1 MKYNLIKSLE
11 IFSWSPKKQTA
22 CLPAD
27 YVMHQKDNEAVV

>member
-1 MKYNLIKSLE
+1 MKKSGAIL
-11 IFSWSPKKQTA
+11 WNPKKQTA